1 MTNIPSRGESEM
13 QMPSVNPTPEDALY
27 ERKDSRKYFS
37 KNQLLLAN
45 CETAEHNFNEYIQ
58 DLSSGGAFIQ
68 TDKKLTIGEE
78 IAMTISLPN
87 SRKSLKATGEI
98 VRVSSKGVGVEF
110 RIIFNY

>member
-1 MTNIPSRGESEM
+1 M
-13 QMPSVNPTPEDALY
+13 QLSSAQPTPDDALY
-27 ERKDSRKYFS
+27 ERKDSRKYFG

-45 CETAEHNFNEYIQ
+45 CETVDISFNEYIQ

-68 TDKKLTIGEE
+68 TDKKLNIGQE

-98 VRVSSKGVGVEF
+98 VRISPKGVGVEF
-110 RIIFNY
+110 RVIFNY

>member
-1 MTNIPSRGESEM
+1 M
-13 QMPSVNPTPEDALY
+13 QMSYLQPTPEDALY
-27 ERKDSRKYFS
+27 ERKDSRKYFG

-45 CETAEHNFNEYIQ
+45 CETSSTKFSEYIQ

-68 TDKKLTIGEE
+68 TDKKLNIGQE

-98 VRVSSKGVGVEF
+98 VRISPKGVGVEF
-110 RIIFNY
+110 KVIFNY

>member
-1 MTNIPSRGESEM
+1 MEM
-13 QMPSVNPTPEDALY
+13 SAAQQTPEDALY

-45 CETAEHNFNEYIQ
+45 CETVDNSFNEYIQ

-68 TDKKLTIGEE
+68 TDKKLNIGEE

-98 VRVSSKGVGVEF
+98 VRVGPKGVGVEF
-110 RIIFNY
+110 KVIFNF

>member
-1 MTNIPSRGESEM
+1 MKSSSAATNSEE
-13 QMPSVNPTPEDALY
+13 TIY

-45 CETAEHNFNEYIQ
+45 CQTADTVFKEYIQ

-68 TDKKLTIGEE
+68 TDKTLTIGQE

-87 SRKSLKATGEI
+87 SRKELRATGEI
-98 VRVSSKGVGVEF
+98 VRVSPKGVGVEF
-110 RIIFNY
+110 TVIFNF

>member
-1 MTNIPSRGESEM
+1 MES
-13 QMPSVNPTPEDALY
+13 SSTATVPEDALY
-27 ERKDSRKYFS
+27 ERKDSRKYFG

-45 CETAEHNFNEYIQ
+45 CQTADRVFNEYIQ

-68 TDKKLTIGEE
+68 TDKTLRIGQE

-87 SRKSLKATGEI
+87 SRKELKATGEI

-110 RIIFNY
+110 TVIFNY